1 MGRDRVQTE
10 TQEFL
15 QQLMDTYESGI
26 QITEVKLQTV
36 EAPSQVKDAF
46 DEVVRAREDREKL
59 INQARG
65 YREDLIPKA
74 RGEVQEIVQAAE
86 AYKEERTLRAK
97 GDGSRFN
104 AVLTE
109 YRKGAPGDAGED
121 APRSHRARASQSRQ
135 DHRGLPR
142 SQERGAAAA
151 AQGHGGISGSRRQVM
166 NRSYIV
172 GIVVGAIVVVLLF
185 PPVRPFFVV
194 GEWQQSIVTQFG
206 KFKRARAR
214 AGTSLEDAVGGK
226 TSPCTKGAS
235 WPATR
240 SPGTT

>member
-74 RGEVQEIVQAAE
+74 RGEAQEIVQGAE

-109 YRKGAPGDAGED
+109 YRK
-121 APRSHRARASQSRQ
+121 APRVTRERMHLEAIERVLPNVDRIIVDSQ
-135 DHRGLPR
+135 GAKNVVPLLPLKGMAGFP
-142 SQERGAAAA
+142 GA
-151 AQGHGGISGSRRQVM
+151 
-166 NRSYIV
+166 
-172 GIVVGAIVVVLLF
+172 
-185 PPVRPFFVV
+185 
-194 GEWQQSIVTQFG
+194 
-206 KFKRARAR
+206 
-214 AGTSLEDAVGGK
+214 GGK
-226 TSPCTKGAS
+226 
-235 WPATR
+235 
-240 SPGTT
+240 